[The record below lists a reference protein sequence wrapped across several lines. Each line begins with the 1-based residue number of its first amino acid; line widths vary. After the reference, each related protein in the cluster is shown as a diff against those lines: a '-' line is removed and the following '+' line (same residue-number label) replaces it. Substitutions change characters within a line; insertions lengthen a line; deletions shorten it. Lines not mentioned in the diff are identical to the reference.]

1 MEPQRPPSDGH
12 GTIRA
17 RGKGKSEFKGEPNM
31 NRILICDDEPIIR
44 RSLKALLEKHGFDEI
59 IEGSDGEAAVSLAL
73 DRMPDIAVLDIS
85 MPKKD
90 GITAALEI
98 RKRLKI
104 PIIFLSAC
112 QDPEV
117 VSRAVKAGVAAFLS
131 KPVRP
136 EELWPAIEL
145 AFTHNEEIERLKE
158 EVEDLMETL
167 ETRKVIEKAKG
178 LLMKNHGLGEAEAFR
193 KMQKL
198 AMDKRKSL
206 RNIADAILLTEN

>member
-1 MEPQRPPSDGH
+1 
-12 GTIRA
+12 
-17 RGKGKSEFKGEPNM
+17 M
-31 NRILICDDEPIIR
+31 NSILICDDEPIIR
-44 RSLKALLEKHGFDEI
+44 RSLKTLLQEHGFDEI

-73 DRMPDIAVLDIS
+73 AHLPDIAVLDIS

-104 PIIFLSAC
+104 PIIFLTAC
-112 QDPEV
+112 HDPDV
-117 VSRAVKAGVAAFLS
+117 AARAVKAGVAAFLT

-145 AFTHNEEIERLKE
+145 AFAHNEEIERLKE
-158 EVEDLMETL
+158 QVEDLKETL
-167 ETRKVIEKAKG
+167 EARKTIEKAKG
-178 LLMKNHGLGEAEAFR
+178 LLMKNHGLSEPEAFR

-198 AMDKRKSL
+198 AMDKRKTL
-206 RNIADAILLTEN
+206 KQIADAILITEQ